1 MTTWLYILPQATETL
16 DAQPC
21 WLMQHAQGVT
31 ETTLADCARMLEG
44 KPVKVL
50 LPMER
55 FGWHLCAPWR
65 HRGKPTTEAM
75 LFELE
80 EQLLQP
86 AESLCAWRG
95 QRHADNRHEL
105 WITDRQAHHALVDY
119 LRRALPTM
127 VGLCI
132 DADCCAPSQ
141 PGAVWIA
148 RRWLVGGKGLPRL
161 AASEAWLGA
170 LERDSDQ
177 PISRLEAPD
186 NLWAALQGSM
196 GLDLLESRNTRAH
209 WPWVATLAIAA
220 CAFGLVCAAEYRVGS
235 TLIAGNLALAHSNEQ
250 RMAQLYPGQPPGP
263 ALLARLSGASVN
275 ARSGALPALVA
286 LLQQLDATPGVQ
298 VLTIERGADKRW
310 RLSVSAQR
318 LEDIHLDRKQWRM
331 LKMTAEEGRWHG
343 SLEEIGT

>member
-1 MTTWLYILPQATETL
+1 MTTWLYLLPQPTETF

-21 WLMQHAQGVT
+21 WLIQHAQGVT
-31 ETTLADCARMLEG
+31 ETTLGDCARMLEG

-86 AESLCAWRG
+86 AESLYAWRG

-105 WITDRQAHHALVDY
+105 WITDGQAHHALVEY
-119 LRRALPTM
+119 LRSALPAM
-127 VGLCI
+127 IGLYI

-148 RRWLVGGKGLPRL
+148 GRWLVGGKGLPRL
-161 AASEAWLGA
+161 AASESWLAA
-170 LERDSDQ
+170 LERGSDQ
-177 PISRLEAPD
+177 PIPRLEAPGT
-186 NLWAALQGSM
+186 LWETLQGST
-196 GLDLLESRNTRAH
+196 GLNLLERRNTRAH
-209 WPWVATLAIAA
+209 WPWAATLVIAA

-235 TLIAGNLALAHSNEQ
+235 TLIAGNLALAHRNEQ
-250 RMAQLYPGQPPGP
+250 RLAELYPGQPLAP
-263 ALLARLSGASVN
+263 ALLARLSGASGN
-275 ARSGALPALVA
+275 ARNSALPRLVA
-286 LLQQLDATPGVQ
+286 LLQQLDATPGVR
-298 VLTIERGADKRW
+298 VHTIERGADRRW
-310 RLSVSAQR
+310 RLIVSAQR
-318 LEDIHLDRKQWRM
+318 LEDIRLNRKQWQM

-343 SLEEIGT
+343 SLEEIGS

>member
-1 MTTWLYILPQATETL
+1 MTTWLYILPQPTETF

-21 WLMQHAQGVT
+21 WLMQDPQGLT
-31 ETTLADCARMLEG
+31 QTTLADCAGMLEG

-95 QRHADNRHEL
+95 QRHADSCHEL
-105 WITDRQAHHALVDY
+105 WITDGQAHHALVDY

-127 VGLCI
+127 IGLYI
-132 DADCCAPSQ
+132 DADCCAPSRR
-141 PGAVWIA
+141 GAVWVA
-148 RRWLVGGKGLPRL
+148 GRWLVGGKGLPRL
-161 AASEAWLGA
+161 AASEPWLAA

-177 PISRLEAPD
+177 SIARLETPGT
-186 NLWAALQGSM
+186 LWETLQRAT
-196 GLDLLESRNTRAH
+196 GLNLLERRNTRAH
-209 WPWVATLAIAA
+209 WPWAATLAIAA
-220 CAFGLVCAAEYRVGS
+220 CAFGLACAAEYRMGS
-235 TLIAGNLALAHSNEQ
+235 ALIAANLTLAHRNEQ
-250 RMAQLYPGQPPGP
+250 RLAELYPGQSPGP
-263 ALLARLSGASVN
+263 ALLARLSGASGN
-275 ARSGALPALVA
+275 ARNSSLPGLVA
-286 LLQQLDATPGVQ
+286 VLQQLDATPGVR

-318 LEDIHLDRKQWRM
+318 LEDIHLNHKQWRM
-331 LKMTAEEGRWHG
+331 LKMTAEDGRWHG
-343 SLEEIGT
+343 SLEEIGS